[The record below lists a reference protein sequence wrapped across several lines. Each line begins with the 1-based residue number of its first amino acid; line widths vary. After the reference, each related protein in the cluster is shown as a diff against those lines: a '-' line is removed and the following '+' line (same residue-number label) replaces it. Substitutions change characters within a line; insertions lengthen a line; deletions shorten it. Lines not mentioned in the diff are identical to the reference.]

1 MEIKFRYIDED
12 YIEFN
17 KFYNEYLGLNKRGR
31 LTNSI
36 LLPGILFF
44 VLLTIVESLGV
55 FFMIPFLIWIIFTII
70 WIVFNK
76 SIYNYKFNKSLKYA
90 LRNDKMKGIDFY
102 KDTKI
107 TLSDEGIK
115 KDVEGIEIKVK
126 WEALEKVYVDK
137 KNIYIKLVNATY
149 INIPIRALEN
159 SKRKEEFLKI
169 INKYI
174 KSDFGLIY

>member
-1 MEIKFRYIDED
+1 
-12 YIEFN
+12 
-17 KFYNEYLGLNKRGR
+17 
-31 LTNSI
+31 
-36 LLPGILFF
+36 
-44 VLLTIVESLGV
+44 
-55 FFMIPFLIWIIFTII
+55 
-70 WIVFNK
+70 
-76 SIYNYKFNKSLKYA
+76 
-90 LRNDKMKGIDFY
+90 MKGIDFY

-115 KDVEGIEIKVK
+115 KDVEGIEINIK